1 MEEVRVAGETVG
13 TYLRR
18 QREIEG
24 AKPTACGTSLRGSE
38 AYGCARKIALR
49 IGGIPEAHE
58 PNNETLLAF
67 KLGNTMHELLQD
79 SMHSL
84 WSDFESEVVVD
95 LRPLGFDMSGH
106 ADGLYSIGDKQ
117 MVLEIKTQSSFGF
130 KLALKANKPKI
141 EHVCQAAIYAAG
153 LGADAVHLVYICKEG
168 SYRDGVK
175 PGQMLEWRYDLT
187 DDFDGQTVEQIA
199 MAELWRQQEIVDGV
213 KDGRIPLRSC
223 WDDKVNE
230 FVVVD
235 SPPPYQGKG
244 QPWNCRYCE
253 HRDNCAPLPTHEVSV
268 ALATPFIKHHW
279 GGVDVAVEQEEGTQS
294 GA

>member
-49 IGGIPEAHE
+49 IGGLPEAHE

-67 KLGNTMHELLQD
+67 KLGNTMHELLQE

-117 MVLEIKTQSSFGF
+117 MVLEI
-130 KLALKANKPKI
+130 
-141 EHVCQAAIYAAG
+141 
-153 LGADAVHLVYICKEG
+153 
-168 SYRDGVK
+168 
-175 PGQMLEWRYDLT
+175 
-187 DDFDGQTVEQIA
+187 
-199 MAELWRQQEIVDGV
+199 
-213 KDGRIPLRSC
+213 
-223 WDDKVNE
+223 
-230 FVVVD
+230 
-235 SPPPYQGKG
+235 
-244 QPWNCRYCE
+244 
-253 HRDNCAPLPTHEVSV
+253 
-268 ALATPFIKHHW
+268 
-279 GGVDVAVEQEEGTQS
+279 
-294 GA
+294 